1 MIVTARFVT
10 ARLRRDRMKLIRT
23 LVAIAAIAI
32 LPMGAMADSAT
43 SKAIVM
49 EALNEA
55 LVKGNPDVVPK
66 YWSPD
71 YIQHNPDFA
80 NGMEAQKGLIQYLS
94 GNESFAA
101 DYVRVIADD
110 DIVAVH
116 ARYLGFGPKATIG
129 FDVFR
134 VKDGLITE
142 HWDNLIQ
149 EQPLNPSGR
158 SQTDGATEI
167 SDLNKTQDNK
177 AKVEEFLTKSLIEHA
192 EINITDYI
200 SPVTYLQHNP
210 AVADGLD
217 GFGAAMAEMAKS
229 GKSMTYSKVHK
240 VIGEGNFVLS
250 MSEGAIGTDAMAFYD
265 LFRLE
270 DGLIVEH
277 WDVIAPMPSA
287 DAKHNEAGKF

>member
-1 MIVTARFVT
+1 
-10 ARLRRDRMKLIRT
+10 MKTVRSFLLVT
-23 LVAIAAIAI
+23 LVSV
-32 LPMGAMADSAT
+32 LSACAT
-43 SKAIVM
+43 TAPSSSKAYVM

-55 LVKGNPDVVPK
+55 LVQGNPEVVPK
-66 YWSPD
+66 YWAPD

-80 NGMEAQKGLIQYLS
+80 NGMDAQKGLVQYLAGS
-94 GNESFAA
+94 GTFEAE
-101 DYVRVIADD
+101 YVRVIADD

-134 VKDGLITE
+134 VEDGQIVE
-142 HWDNLIQ
+142 HWDNMIQ

-158 SQTDGATEI
+158 SQIDGATEI
-167 SDLNKTQDNK
+167 TDLDKTEKNK
-177 AKVEEFLTKSLIEHA
+177 AKVLEFITKSLIENA

-200 SPVTYLQHNP
+200 NPSNYIQHNP
-210 AVADGLD
+210 NVADGLD
-217 GFGAAMAEMAKS
+217 GFGAAMAEMAKQ
-229 GKSMTYSKVHK
+229 GKAMTYSKLHK
-240 VIGEGNFVLS
+240 VVGEGNFVLT
-250 MSEGAIGTDAMAFYD
+250 MSEGALGSDATSFYD

-277 WDVIAPMPSA
+277 WDVIAPMPAA